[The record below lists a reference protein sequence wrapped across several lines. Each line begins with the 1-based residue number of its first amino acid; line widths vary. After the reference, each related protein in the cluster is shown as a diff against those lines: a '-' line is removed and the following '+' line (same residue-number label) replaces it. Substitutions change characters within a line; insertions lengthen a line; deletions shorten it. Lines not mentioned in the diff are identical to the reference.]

1 MASCPLRERPYPA
14 AAMIE
19 TMNRRKSYRK
29 GPVLLRGTQIPS
41 QTTDEGLLSPHDGT
55 DWLHADPWRVMRIQ
69 TEFVAGFD
77 ALAELGP
84 TISVFGSARTQPQ
97 EPAYALA
104 EQIGAGLAR
113 AGYAVMTGGGP
124 GMMEAA
130 NKGAHQ
136 AGGVAVGL
144 GIELPQEQGMNDY
157 VDLGV
162 SFRYFFARKTM
173 FIKYSDGFVVMPGGF
188 GTLDELFEAVT
199 LVQTRKVSSF
209 PVVLVGRRFWSG
221 LVDWLRTHLVEAGTI
236 SAQDVDLLQV
246 VDDAQEAVRA
256 VVTGAQH
263 VHASM
268 TGRG

>member
-124 GMMEAA
+124 GMM
-130 NKGAHQ
+130 
-136 AGGVAVGL
+136 
-144 GIELPQEQGMNDY
+144 
-157 VDLGV
+157 
-162 SFRYFFARKTM
+162 
-173 FIKYSDGFVVMPGGF
+173 
-188 GTLDELFEAVT
+188 
-199 LVQTRKVSSF
+199 
-209 PVVLVGRRFWSG
+209 
-221 LVDWLRTHLVEAGTI
+221 
-236 SAQDVDLLQV
+236 
-246 VDDAQEAVRA
+246 
-256 VVTGAQH
+256 
-263 VHASM
+263 
-268 TGRG
+268 